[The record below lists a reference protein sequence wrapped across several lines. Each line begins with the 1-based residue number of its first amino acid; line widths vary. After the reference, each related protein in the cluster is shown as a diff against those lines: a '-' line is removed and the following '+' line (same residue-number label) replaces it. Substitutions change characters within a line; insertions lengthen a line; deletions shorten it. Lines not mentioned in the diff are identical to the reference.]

1 MSELHPSARRVQALL
16 RAAGHS
22 GEVVEFAET
31 TRTSAE
37 AAAAIGCD
45 VAQIAKSLIFR
56 ARPSDRPVL
65 VIASGRN
72 RVNEKLVVQ
81 QLVAKGLGEGL
92 ARADADF
99 VRDKTGFA
107 IGGVAPIG
115 HATPP
120 LNLHRPRSPGL
131 SRDLGRRRHAARGLP
146 ADARGTGADDR
157 GRGHRRPLKPPG
169 GMVFRG
175 PPFDAGFGALH

>member
-1 MSELHPSARRVQALL
+1 MAEPSSANLRPGAQRVQALL

-72 RVNEKLVVQ
+72 RVNEKLVVP
-81 QLVAKGLGEGL
+81 QLLAKGLGEGL

-99 VRDKTGFA
+99 VREKTGFA

-120 LNLHRPRSPGL
+120 IIFID
-131 SRDLGRRRHAARGLP
+131 RDLLAFTEIWAA
-146 ADARGTGADDR
+146 AGTPFAVFKLTPDELVR
-157 GRGHRRPLKPPG
+157 LTG
-169 GMVFRG
+169 GEVI
-175 PPFDAGFGALH
+175 ALA

>member
-1 MSELHPSARRVQALL
+1 MAETSGAGLRGSAQRVQSLL

-22 GEVVEFAET
+22 GDVVEFAET

-56 ARPSDRPVL
+56 ARPSDRPVM

-72 RVNEKLVVQ
+72 RINEKLVVE
-81 QLVAKGLGEGL
+81 QLVAKGLAQGL

-120 LNLHRPRSPGL
+120 IVFID
-131 SRDLGRRRHAARGLP
+131 RDLLGFAKIWAA
-146 ADARGTGADDR
+146 AGTPFAVFSLTPDELIR
-157 GRGHRRPLKPPG
+157 LTG
-169 GMVFRG
+169 GEVI
-175 PPFDAGFGALH
+175 AVA

>member
-1 MSELHPSARRVQALL
+1 MAEPSVAGLRSSAQRVQALL

-56 ARPSDRPVL
+56 SRPSDRPVL

-81 QLVAKGLGEGL
+81 RLVAKGLDEGL

-115 HATPP
+115 HKTPP
-120 LNLHRPRSPGL
+120 IIFID
-131 SRDLGRRRHAARGLP
+131 RDLLAFAEIWAA
-146 ADARGTGADDR
+146 AGTPFAVFKLTPDELVR
-157 GRGHRRPLKPPG
+157 LTG
-169 GMVFRG
+169 GEVI
-175 PPFDAGFGALH
+175 AVA

>member
-1 MSELHPSARRVQALL
+1 MAEPSGTGLRPSAQRVQALL

-22 GEVVEFAET
+22 GDVVEFAET

-72 RVNEKLVVQ
+72 RVNEKLVAQ
-81 QLVAKGLGEGL
+81 RLVAKGLGEGL

-115 HATPP
+115 HMTPP
-120 LNLHRPRSPGL
+120 IIFID
-131 SRDLGRRRHAARGLP
+131 RDLLAFAEIWAA
-146 ADARGTGADDR
+146 AGTPYAVFKLTPDELVR
-157 GRGHRRPLKPPG
+157 LTG
-169 GMVFRG
+169 GEVI
-175 PPFDAGFGALH
+175 AVA

>member
-1 MSELHPSARRVQALL
+1 MAEPSGAGLRPSAQRVQALL

-31 TRTSAE
+31 TRTSVE

-81 QLVAKGLGEGL
+81 RLVSKGLGESL

-115 HATPP
+115 HSTPP
-120 LNLHRPRSPGL
+120 IIFID
-131 SRDLGRRRHAARGLP
+131 RDLLAFGEIWAA
-146 ADARGTGADDR
+146 AGTPFAVFKLTPEELVR
-157 GRGHRRPLKPPG
+157 LTG
-169 GMVFRG
+169 GEVI
-175 PPFDAGFGALH
+175 AVT

>member
-1 MSELHPSARRVQALL
+1 MSPANLRPAAQRVQALL

-31 TRTSAE
+31 TRTSGE

-65 VIASGRN
+65 VIASGRH
-72 RVNEKLVVQ
+72 RVNEKRVVQ

-99 VRDKTGFA
+99 VREKTGFA

-115 HATPP
+115 HETPP
-120 LNLHRPRSPGL
+120 IVFIDEALLAFAEIW
-131 SRDLGRRRHAARGLP
+131 AA
-146 ADARGTGADDR
+146 AGTPFAVFKLTPEELVR
-157 GRGHRRPLKPPG
+157 LTG
-169 GMVFRG
+169 GEVI
-175 PPFDAGFGALH
+175 AVL